1 MGSKASTSNQA
12 KTPKSNNKPCKK
24 KREAT
29 KKKQGEKQDKNH
41 QEDQEQQVNLCKKF
55 MMVDDQQGM
64 DITPL
69 HAHYITP
76 PPSVPPDKSPTICQI
91 NTIPEVDEYGVD
103 NSEDEVV
110 VDNQSLNDPDDD
122 DDETSELLI
131 KAFSPHNDRGLE
143 EEIQQMANKQGL
155 SPRGFHHDRFQAN
168 TNQDINFV
176 TAGRPN
182 TRLFTSRSSQ

>member
-1 MGSKASTSNQA
+1 MQHQNLRQPSSKLTKGKMIIRTGGAITKDMGSKASTSNQA

-41 QEDQEQQVNLCKKF
+41 QEDQEQQDNPCKKF

-110 VDNQSLNDPDDD
+110 VDN
-122 DDETSELLI
+122 
-131 KAFSPHNDRGLE
+131 
-143 EEIQQMANKQGL
+143 
-155 SPRGFHHDRFQAN
+155 
-168 TNQDINFV
+168 
-176 TAGRPN
+176 
-182 TRLFTSRSSQ
+182 